1 MMAGGFTV
9 ACVWFVVELF
19 MLTFGNKTPDFTISI
34 IALGVF
40 CAGSVALIS
49 LGVNPIDKEGQ

>member
-1 MMAGGFTV
+1 M